1 MGISE
6 MALKDAYDFDSLVN
20 EAERLVQ
27 DELELQLAREKG
39 LCTCQDCV
47 LDMAAFA
54 LNKVKPAYRVSLM
67 GGVYAQSGARSDRA
81 AEITRAVKEAVAKV
95 KANPSHD

>member
-1 MGISE
+1 
-6 MALKDAYDFDSLVN
+6 MALKDEYDFDSIVN
-20 EAERLVQ
+20 ETERLVQ
-27 DELELQLAREKG
+27 DELEIQLARDKDA
-39 LCTCQDCV
+39 CRCQDCV

-67 GGVYAQSGARSDRA
+67 GGVYAQSAGGSDHA
-81 AEITRAVKEAVAKV
+81 SEITRAVKEAIAKV

>member
-1 MGISE
+1 MG
-6 MALKDAYDFDSLVN
+6 LKDTYDFDSLVN
-20 EAERLVQ
+20 EAERLVLA
-27 DELELQLAREKG
+27 ELETQIARTSG

-67 GGVYAQSGARSDRA
+67 GSVYAWSVLKEEQVQ
-81 AEITRAVKEAVAKV
+81 EIERAVSEAITKV

>member
-1 MGISE
+1 

-27 DELELQLAREKG
+27 EELDVQLARDKDA
-39 LCTCQDCV
+39 CRCQDCV

-67 GGVYAQSGARSDRA
+67 GGVYARSGAASEHA
-81 AEITRAVKEAVAKV
+81 AEIARAVKDAIVKV